1 MPTCQKP
8 FIIRRRNRRVGPPFE
23 REDMFNLS
31 ELVEGAETIGIAGHV
46 RPDGDAVG
54 STLALYNYLKKVWPE
69 KKVTLFLEH
78 PAEIFADLKGFDEIQ
93 WPVKL
98 DPANF
103 MGEKQEFES
112 LDLFIAMDLGDLGR
126 LGLAGEY
133 FTRAKT
139 TACIDHHISNT
150 GFGRYTYIVPTASST
165 SELVF
170 ELIDEDKIDVDIA
183 KCLYTGIIHDTGVMQ
198 YSNTSRRTLEIV
210 GKLIDFGFDFTDII
224 DRTFY
229 EKTYLQNQIMGR
241 AVMESILFMGGR
253 CIASVVDHKVMEF
266 YNAKNTD
273 FEGIVNQLLHTKGV
287 DVAIFMYES
296 SHEQLLYKVSMRSND
311 KVDVSKIAQLFG
323 GGGHKK
329 AAGFSMTGTYH
340 DILNNISEQIE
351 RQLNEKR
358 N

>member
-1 MPTCQKP
+1 
-8 FIIRRRNRRVGPPFE
+8 
-23 REDMFNLS
+23 MFTLN

-54 STLALYNYLKKVWPE
+54 STLALYNYLRKVWPE
-69 KKVTLFLEH
+69 KRVTLYLEK
-78 PAEIFADLKGFDEIQ
+78 PADIFSDLKGFNEIQ

-112 LDLFIAMDLGDLGR
+112 LDLFFALDLGDIDR
-126 LGLAGEY
+126 LGLAAEIFKKAG
-133 FTRAKT
+133 T
-139 TACIDHHISNT
+139 TVCIDHHISSK
-150 GFGRYTYIVPTASST
+150 GIARYNHIVPDASST
-165 SELVF
+165 SELIYGF
-170 ELIDEDKIDVDIA
+170 MDEDKIDVEIA
-183 KCLYTGIIHDTGVMQ
+183 KCIYTGIIHDTGVMQ
-198 YSNTSRRTLEIV
+198 YSNTSRKTLEIV
-210 GKLIDFGFDFTDII
+210 GKLIEHGFDFTDII

-241 AVMESILFMGGR
+241 AVMESILFMDGR
-253 CIASVVDHKVMEF
+253 CIASVIDHRVMEF
-266 YNAKNTD
+266 YNAKSSD
-273 FEGIVNQLLHTKGV
+273 FDGIVNQLLHTKGV

-358 N
+358 H